1 MYLLGT
7 LLLVLVWRKSTL
19 IEATVEIAVRDVND
33 VVPTLDQTE
42 YLVVIQENSVP
53 GSVIAQ
59 V

>member
-1 MYLLGT
+1 MAGT
-7 LLLVLVWRKSTL
+7 IPESAT
-19 IEATVEIAVRDVND
+19 ATVEIAVRDVND

-42 YLVVIQENSVP
+42 YLVAIQENSVP